1 MSDSE
6 SKNIDPV
13 KAITEEIQA
22 SEGTESVGML
32 SIKPVNKAVDDA
44 ARRPN
49 PRALY
54 KEFWFEG
61 EVSCLFAD
69 SNLGKSI
76 YAVQIADEIAKY
88 QPLLYLDCELSEKQ
102 FQLRYTDDVT
112 GVRHRFPDQMYRAEI
127 DSMRLDL
134 KDYEDHI
141 LHNIEE
147 AAIKMETNCIIIDN
161 LTYLCNSSD
170 KGVDAG
176 LFMMKLM
183 QLKKK
188 HGWSILIIAHT
199 PKRSLSSPIT
209 QNDLAGSKK
218 LYNFFDS
225 VFAMGQSAKDDRL
238 RYVKQ
243 LKVRAGA
250 YRYGDN
256 NVLVYEIEKT
266 NGFLHFE
273 LKGFSSEKEHLKE
286 QTDRDTANIEN
297 EVSTLH
303 QEGKSVREI
312 ASLLGLSKS
321 KVGRILQHLS
331 QENENCPTVPARDNG
346 TMGQRDLFDVDLEED

>member
-1 MSDSE
+1 METTDSLNPIE
-6 SKNIDPV
+6 
-13 KAITEEIQA
+13 AITA
-22 SEGTESVGML
+22 AVEGNAHTSTVGML
-32 SIKPVNKAVDDA
+32 AIKKVNDSLSDA
-44 ARRPN
+44 SKMPN
-49 PRALY
+49 PVPLFLELWY
-54 KEFWFEG
+54 QG
-61 EVSCLFAD
+61 EVSCLFSD

-76 YAVQIADEIAKY
+76 YAVQIAEEIAKRHSI
-88 QPLLYLDCELSEKQ
+88 LYLDCELSEKQ
-102 FQLRYTDDVT
+102 FQLRYTDDAT
-112 GVRHRFPDQMYRAEI
+112 GTLHPFPERMYRAEI
-127 DSMRLDL
+127 DNMHLDL
-134 KDYEDHI
+134 KDYEDRI
-141 LHNIEE
+141 LQNIE
-147 AAIKMETNCIIIDN
+147 AAALQLHCNIIVIDN

-225 VFAMGQSAKDDRL
+225 VFAIGKSAKDDRL

-250 YRYGDN
+250 FRYNAD

-266 NGFLHFE
+266 GGYTHFE
-273 LKGFSSEKEHLKE
+273 FPTRRSSDLFE
-286 QTDRDTANIEN
+286 TMNRAEN
-297 EVSTLH
+297 VIQLH
-303 QEGKSVREI
+303 REGKTYREI
-312 ASLLGLSKS
+312 ADLVGLSKS
-321 KVGRILQHLS
+321 MIGKIIKKSESASTDGQVDKVDEVDKVDS
-331 QENENCPTVPARDNG
+331 D
-346 TMGQRDLFDVDLEED
+346 GQTLFDEKKD

>member
-1 MSDSE
+1 MATTDTL
-6 SKNIDPV
+6 DPV
-13 KAITEEIQA
+13 EAITAEIEA
-22 SEGTESVGML
+22 SGHTSTVGML
-32 SIKPVNKAVDDA
+32 AVKKVNDSLRDA
-44 ARRPN
+44 ARMPD
-49 PRALY
+49 PVPLY
-54 KEFWFEG
+54 LELWYQG
-61 EVSCLFAD
+61 EVSCLFSD

-76 YAVQIADEIAKY
+76 YAVQIAEEIAKTRNI
-88 QPLLYLDCELSEKQ
+88 LYLDCELSEKQ
-102 FQLRYTDDVT
+102 FQMRYTDDAT
-112 GVRHRFPDQMYRAEI
+112 GTLHSFPERMYRVEI

-134 KDYEDHI
+134 KDYEDRI
-141 LHNIEE
+141 LQNIE
-147 AAIKMETNCIIIDN
+147 AAALQLSCSTLIIDN

-225 VFAMGQSAKDDRL
+225 VFAIGKSARDDRL

-250 YRYGDN
+250 FRYDADNVIVYEVEKTGDFTHFEFKEYSTEWEYLREEKETETQN
-256 NVLVYEIEKT
+256 RVENVLQ
-266 NGFLHFE
+266 L
-273 LKGFSSEKEHLKE
+273 SR
-286 QTDRDTANIEN
+286 Q
-297 EVSTLH
+297 
-303 QEGKSVREI
+303 GKSYREI
-312 ASLLGLSKS
+312 AQEVGLSKS
-321 KVGRILQHLS
+321 MVAKIVKKAEEPS
-331 QENENCPTVPARDNG
+331 TVHHADAVNG
-346 TMGQRDLFDVDLEED
+346 VDTGGQDLFNQKEE